1 MRTFLKNIFNLSKL
15 YIIENSNI
23 LKIYDNFV
31 NNDKKSI
38 KKWKYIILFLAIQ
51 FISIKAIRYTNA
63 TVMMAPRS

>member
-1 MRTFLKNIFNLSKL
+1 M
-15 YIIENSNI
+15 
-23 LKIYDNFV
+23 YDNFV

-63 TVMMAPRS
+63 TGNTELFLNGFLLLLEVIIIVKSLITSHL